1 MVSLHVLLAAVFIQV
16 PAVPAIPAMPAIPP
30 ARAEAAYELARTG
43 ADLRNLAGLASLAD
57 LSRLSSLS
65 ALGRAQT
72 LAELA
77 REDLYAV
84 GGVPRARG
92 FATGAPE
99 AWATDDPADSLYR
112 AARELLNRGHYRE
125 AAAAFADLAR
135 RYPSSTYTPD
145 AYYWQAFSL
154 YKTGDSARLK
164 QARTVL
170 EYQRDHYPQTRT
182 RGDAEAL
189 YAQVQGA
196 LAQQGDPQAVEYVR
210 AHAAQVDSSRAAS
223 TGGGCPN
230 GDDDDDPRIAALN
243 ALLQMDA
250 DRAVPILKR
259 VLERRDSCSVALR
272 RKAVFIISQQETP
285 ETEDI
290 LLGTARNDPDEDVRE
305 QAVFWL
311 SQVGSAKATVA
322 LDSILLNSTNADLQ
336 DKAVFAL
343 SQIDSP
349 EAGRMLRDYA
359 ERASA
364 PEEVREKAIFWLSQ
378 QGDGANA
385 AYLRSLYGRLDNE
398 DLKEKVLFSISQ
410 IGGADNT
417 NWLMDL
423 AANEQEGIELR
434 KKALFWAG
442 QSDDVSLERLTGL
455 YDRLKN
461 RDMKEQMIFVYSQ
474 RNEGAA
480 LDKLIDIAKHEPDPE
495 LRKKAIFWIGQSH
508 DPKAAQ
514 YLQEVVSQ

>member
-1 MVSLHVLLAAVFIQV
+1 MISLYALLTAAFIQV
-16 PAVPAIPAMPAIPP
+16 PAVPSIPALPAIPP
-30 ARAEAAYELARTG
+30 VPSVSAQAAYELARAG
-43 ADLRNLAGLASLAD
+43 VELRGLTRLAD
-57 LSRLSSLS
+57 LSRLSSLAS
-65 ALGRAQT
+65 LGRART
-72 LAELA
+72 MAELA
-77 REDLYAV
+77 REDV
-84 GGVPRARG
+84 GRLRSGPRVRA
-92 FATGAPE
+92 FATHAPE
-99 AWATDDPADSLYR
+99 GWAADDPADSVYR
-112 AARELLNRGHYRE
+112 AARDLLNRGHYRE
-125 AAAAFADLAR
+125 AATAFADLIK
-135 RYPSSTYTPD
+135 RYPGSTYTAD

-154 YKTGDSARLK
+154 YKTAESSALK
-164 QARTVL
+164 QARSVL
-170 EYQRDHYPQTRT
+170 DYQRDHYAQAAT

-196 LAQQGDPQAVEYVR
+196 LARQGDAAAADYVR
-210 AHAAQVDSSRAAS
+210 SHAAQVDSSRGAS
-223 TGGGCPN
+223 GGPCTG

-259 VLERRDSCSVALR
+259 VLERRDACSVALR
-272 RKAVFIISQQETP
+272 RKAVFIISQQQTP

-359 ERASA
+359 ERAGA

-385 AYLRSLYGRLDNE
+385 GYLRTLYGRLTNE

-410 IGGADNT
+410 IGGADNL

-423 AANEQEGIELR
+423 AANEQEGVELR

-480 LDKLIDIAKHEPDPE
+480 LDKLIDIAKHEPDAE